1 MPQIDFELKDDREIL
16 IVIAQVCN
24 TIDDKLTELNGTV
37 RQHSERITKLETK
50 AKLSCEATKE
60 GKSLARIMTYAGIGA
75 TIIGII
81 IGVAGKVAG
90 WW

>member
-1 MPQIDFELKDDREIL
+1 MPQIDFEFKNDREL
-16 IVIAQVCN
+16 LVVIAQTCN
-24 TIDDKLTELNGTV
+24 SIDERLAEINGTV

-50 AKLSCEATKE
+50 ARISCEAAKE

-81 IGVAGKVAG
+81 IGVVGKVAG